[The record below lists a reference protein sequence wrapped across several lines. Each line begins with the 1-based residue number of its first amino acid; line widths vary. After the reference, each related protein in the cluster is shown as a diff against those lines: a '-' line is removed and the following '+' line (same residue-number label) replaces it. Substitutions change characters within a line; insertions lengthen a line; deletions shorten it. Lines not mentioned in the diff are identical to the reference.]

1 MRGIDKGFVLK
12 KEKSKI
18 TTILRAVQVIGALA
32 LVIFATFAPIK
43 GKTAFIALIIAMLL
57 MSISIIYEIGQKFAK
72 GELLNA
78 QLLLFLA
85 CIGAAVFGNLS
96 YATLTL
102 IIFEIFVMIFD
113 HMQKT
118 SDKVMTDINELLPT
132 TATIFAGGKEKEV
145 ASSEIKKGD
154 IIIVR
159 NKEVVPT
166 DSRVF
171 VGASHLDITAIC
183 GERTIA
189 KAGKGEFVFGG
200 GINLG
205 ETLQLEAV
213 NDFEDSAIYLICEK
227 MANAVKSESD
237 LQRRIIKYSKVAS
250 AGLAICAIFTALV
263 LPYITGDDFSKW
275 AYISSIVIAGASF
288 SALSDMIKNKMAKA
302 VWKLYKRGIITDTA
316 DKIYKASKADRVI
329 AENRSQFDRGRYKL
343 TYIKNIDCTKEE
355 ILTYAAHI
363 SSFADDPTSEEIVKG
378 FLEVVQYEG
387 IKDPNP
393 IKKNLVT
400 SFENIKGKGF
410 SGYLAGHFICVGNEK
425 LMKMLNIRDAEQSDE
440 YTFVH
445 VACDQK
451 YLGYIALKYMPQ
463 EKEEELYK
471 LWSAAGIK
479 KYALLDGIE
488 NDENIYEDISLDKK
502 KNDNIF
508 LVKNSHESSKIEEK
522 QDIISIKTTIYDSY
536 RLPQSFAFA
545 VMKDDSL
552 ALINIKEEARATVA
566 SCKAKVGIFVGV
578 KSILYIASIAV
589 GAPIAAPVAAEGILR
604 LLLGIK

>member
-1 MRGIDKGFVLK
+1 MK

-18 TTILRAVQVIGALA
+18 INILRIVQVVGALA

-43 GKTAFIALIIAMLL
+43 EKTSFIALIIAILL
-57 MSISIIYEIGQKFAK
+57 MSISIICEIGQKFAK
-72 GELLNA
+72 GELLSA

-85 CIGAAVFGNLS
+85 CICTAVFGSLS
-96 YATLTL
+96 YATLAL
-102 IIFEIFVMIFD
+102 IIFESFVMIFE
-113 HMQKT
+113 HMEKT
-118 SDKVMTDINELLPT
+118 SDKVAADIKELLPT
-132 TATIFAGGKEKEV
+132 TATIFASGKEKEV
-145 ASSEIKKGD
+145 AASEIKKGD

-189 KAGKGEFVFGG
+189 KAGKGEFVLGG

-213 NDFEDSAIYLICEK
+213 NDFNDSAIYLICEK
-227 MANAVKSESD
+227 MADAVKSESD

-250 AGLAICAIFTALV
+250 VGLAIIAIFIAFA
-263 LPYITGDDFSKW
+263 LPYMTGDDFSKW
-275 AYISSIVIAGASF
+275 VCIASIVLAGASF
-288 SALSDMIKNKMAKA
+288 TALSDMIKNKMAKA

-343 TYIKNIDCTKEE
+343 THIKNIDCTKEE

-363 SSFADDPTSEEIVKG
+363 SSFADDQTSEEIVKG
-378 FLEVVQYEG
+378 FLEVAKYEG
-387 IKDPNP
+387 IKDPKP

-425 LMKMLNIRDAEQSDE
+425 LMKMLNIRDVEQSDE

-463 EKEEELYK
+463 AKEEELYK

-522 QDIISIKTTIYDSY
+522 QDIISIKTTLYNSY

-552 ALINIKEEARATVA
+552 AVINIKEEAKVTVA
-566 SCKAKVGIFVGV
+566 SCMARAGIFAGA
-578 KSILYIASIAV
+578 KSIVYIASIV
-589 GAPIAAPVAAEGILR
+589 IGLPILVPVAAEGILR
-604 LLLGIK
+604 LLLDVK